1 MHRRMVSLVA
11 AGALVTS
18 LGVFVAPGVA
28 LAEDPPTPVPPA
40 AVAAEAPVPV
50 INPTSGP
57 PGTVIAVT
65 VPGCTGIVSAA
76 LVSEETEDI
85 LGFTAGAGPTINLA
99 VPAATPQGEIAVV
112 AGCDVYEEGDLNF
125 VTFTVTAGAVVA
137 QPHVTG

>member
-28 LAEDPPTPVPPA
+28 LAEDPPLPAVPGA
-40 AVAAEAPVPV
+40 AVEAPVPV

-85 LGFTAGAGPTINLA
+85 LGFTAGAGPTINLT

-112 AGCDVYEEGDLNF
+112 AGCDVYAEGDLNF